1 MLLFLIPTAK
11 ELAEINPRN
20 NIKATSPTTEKITEE
35 LSQKSIEEL
44 QTLYHFKKREAAE
57 KEYQRWQNIKLNHH
71 PSYTALDLF
80 HGLMY
85 RSIKN
90 GLSDKARKYLNNHVF
105 ITTSLY
111 GIIPANEPIAAHR
124 LDFATKLT
132 IHNKTLKTIWQDHYD
147 QFLEEHPKE
156 HIISLLSSEFET
168 VFSAN
173 FRKKLIT
180 VNFYEKNQQGEFKQH
195 STISKKGRG
204 YFLKAVAEQ
213 HIDTLEKLKSLTFE
227 GYSYL
232 PSEETNVLNYIRNI

>member
-11 ELAEINPRN
+11 ELSEINPHN
-20 NIKATSPTTEKITEE
+20 NIKAISSTTEQIAEE

-44 QTLYHFKKREAAE
+44 QTLYRFKKREAAE
-57 KEYQRWQNIKLNHH
+57 KEYQRWQHIKLKHH

-90 GLSDKARKYLNNHVF
+90 GLSDEARKYLNKHVF

-111 GIIPANEPIAAHR
+111 GIISANEPIAAHR
-124 LDFATKLT
+124 LDFANKLT
-132 IHNKTLKTIWQDHYD
+132 INGKSLKNIWRSHYD
-147 QFLEEHPKE
+147 KFLEKHQKE
-156 HIISLLSSEFET
+156 QIISLLSSEFEM
-168 VFSAN
+168 VFSASL
-173 FRKKLIT
+173 RKKLIT
-180 VNFYEKNQQGEFKQH
+180 VNFYEKNQQGELKQH

-213 HIDTLEKLKSLTFE
+213 HLNTLEELKNLTFE
-227 GYSYL
+227 GYHYL
-232 PSEETNVLNYIRNI
+232 PSEESNVLNYIRNS